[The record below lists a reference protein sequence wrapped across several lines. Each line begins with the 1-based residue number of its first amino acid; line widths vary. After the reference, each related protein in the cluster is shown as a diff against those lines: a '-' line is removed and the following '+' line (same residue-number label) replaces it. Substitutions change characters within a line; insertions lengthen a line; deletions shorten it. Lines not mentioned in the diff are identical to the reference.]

1 MAKRRT
7 STYRPAKAR
16 EGGSAS
22 GGSGVRP
29 QLHLPGLRREV
40 ALIGGLAAAVVLAV
54 ATLGGAF
61 LLAKADHD
69 WTSVATVNGH
79 SISREQ
85 LRARVSVLTF
95 LVQERYAF
103 IGHEAPGSFFTP
115 DERSG
120 LEASASAPLNDI
132 VSTARESLIDDE
144 LKRDLAA
151 REAVATPAAPDP
163 WAQALAYVASDLAHQ
178 VRIVRFGLPTTTAS
192 PTTASGS
199 DPWPLATSA
208 EV

>member
-16 EGGSAS
+16 ARGRAS
-22 GGSGVRP
+22 GGSGARP
-29 QLHLPGLRREV
+29 RLHLPGLRREV

-85 LRARVSVLTF
+85 LRARVSVLSF
-95 LVQERYAF
+95 LAQERYAF

-120 LEASASAPLNDI
+120 LEAAASAPLNDI
-132 VSTARESLIDDE
+132 VSAARESLIDDE
-144 LKRDLAA
+144 LQRELAA
-151 REAVATPAAPDP
+151 REGVATPAAPDP

-178 VRIVRFGLPTTTAS
+178 VRIVRFGLPTTTS
-192 PTTASGS
+192 TTTPSGS
-199 DPWPLATSA
+199 NPWPLAS
-208 EV
+208 